1 MLFSGEPESVKVAC
15 RLVNAEHQDGHA
27 RQGRAGNDA
36 GGGGD
41 FIFLGFGLEKAV
53 RGPAE
58 HGPCKEEEGVV
69 PLDGPGQPEADG
81 GGEPFS
87 RGGKVA
93 GDKHQNEAED
103 AARDDG
109 ENLDAV
115 QVAEAHAQRFRR
127 GRPCSGSRSIEG
139 LKRVHVWDHG
149 AEGQH
154 GDEGSQEDSGKLGD
168 ELLAGIGP
176 QQVAHLEVHEQVCRR
191 TGGSGGDVGRHQVGR
206 HVSRRDS
213 AEDELRDFPHGS
225 GGRDVG
231 LPGDPADDQRQ
242 EEGDDYCNAAHPVR
256 NVKGDMGQVAE
267 GRQGDELPCQEPA
280 HGRFYFFHV
289 RQLTPFGQGKH
300 GAQGGEGAGD
310 AFPLEQEG
318 HDAGDDHAGGSSP
331 QGPAYAIPVARS
343 RGKQSLAFQPRYVKR
358 PADRAPDEE
367 AEGSFHAY
375 QRARAHEHEVPFEE
389 NGALVPVAQ
398 DLLLGGAQPLFPS
411 RRHGD
416 GVGGGEEGG
425 VKERFGLSSRL
436 FAF

>member
-1 MLFSGEPESVKVAC
+1 
-15 RLVNAEHQDGHA
+15 
-27 RQGRAGNDA
+27 
-36 GGGGD
+36 
-41 FIFLGFGLEKAV
+41 
-53 RGPAE
+53 
-58 HGPCKEEEGVV
+58 
-69 PLDGPGQPEADG
+69 
-81 GGEPFS
+81 
-87 RGGKVA
+87 
-93 GDKHQNEAED
+93 
-103 AARDDG
+103 
-109 ENLDAV
+109 
-115 QVAEAHAQRFRR
+115 
-127 GRPCSGSRSIEG
+127 
-139 LKRVHVWDHG
+139 
-149 AEGQH
+149 
-154 GDEGSQEDSGKLGD
+154 
-168 ELLAGIGP
+168 
-176 QQVAHLEVHEQVCRR
+176 
-191 TGGSGGDVGRHQVGR
+191 
-206 HVSRRDS
+206 
-213 AEDELRDFPHGS
+213 
-225 GGRDVG
+225 
-231 LPGDPADDQRQ
+231 
-242 EEGDDYCNAAHPVR
+242 
-256 NVKGDMGQVAE
+256 MGQVAE